1 MRLMASAA
9 FGVIASP
16 WMMALLVRCGEENI
30 DSKRTKPSKLG
41 GSDPKWN
48 EHKHSSNLV
57 LSRHPTDG
65 GVLVVE

>member
-1 MRLMASAA
+1 MNNGGMR
-9 FGVIASP
+9 GRHP
-16 WMMALLVRCGEENI
+16 YLLVRCGEENI